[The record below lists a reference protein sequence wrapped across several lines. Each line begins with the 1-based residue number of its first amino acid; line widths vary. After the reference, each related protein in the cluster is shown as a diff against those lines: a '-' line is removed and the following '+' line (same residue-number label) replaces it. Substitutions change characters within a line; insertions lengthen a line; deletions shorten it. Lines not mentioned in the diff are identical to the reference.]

1 LQQHTLYIFLR
12 VSCHIQ
18 NNSSALLLAGIV
30 VLVYFIIQDCNIH
43 SNEIVSQKCIF
54 INRQYLLSNSK
65 GITYN
70 PNQPGLITKFLS
82 NQRRIN
88 LILDYNSSDLILES
102 FCESTSVLSPLNDF
116 NSDVYAFLLP
126 FIMLLSNFVCSHY
139 KNPYNNYNFLIYEY
153 NRFWWVCLTIKSFY
167 RLNFVNYGMR
177 EMTEDASTAA
187 HTVTDRIHENNFRN
201 SILDNMSHIGN
212 QPLIDDNDMYVD
224 SIVINKKPN
233 NSAPIKNLGKL

>member
-1 LQQHTLYIFLR
+1 MQQHTLYIFLR

-30 VLVYFIIQDCNIH
+30 VLVYFTIQDCNIH

-139 KNPYNNYNFLIYEY
+139 KNPYNNYNF
-153 NRFWWVCLTIKSFY
+153 
-167 RLNFVNYGMR
+167 
-177 EMTEDASTAA
+177 
-187 HTVTDRIHENNFRN
+187 RN

-224 SIVINKKPN
+224 NIVINKKPN